1 LKGAWGEDAACNY
14 LEGRGYR
21 IIARNFRTRF
31 GEIDIIAEQGAY
43 IVFAEVKTRKNS
55 RFAEARE
62 FVTKSKQRKILTSAD
77 LWLSG
82 HSTELQPRFD
92 VIEVYGEENSPVT
105 PCINL
110 IENAFGE
117 SE

>member
-1 LKGAWGEDAACNY
+1 MKGAWGEDVACEY
-14 LEGRGYR
+14 LEGQGYR

-43 IVFAEVKTRKNS
+43 IVFAEVKSRKNA

-62 FVTKSKQRKILTSAD
+62 FVNLSKQRKILASAE

-82 HSTELQPRFD
+82 HITGLQPRFD
-92 VIEVYGEENSPVT
+92 VIEVYGEENSPAV

-110 IENAFGE
+110 FENAFGE
-117 SE
+117 S